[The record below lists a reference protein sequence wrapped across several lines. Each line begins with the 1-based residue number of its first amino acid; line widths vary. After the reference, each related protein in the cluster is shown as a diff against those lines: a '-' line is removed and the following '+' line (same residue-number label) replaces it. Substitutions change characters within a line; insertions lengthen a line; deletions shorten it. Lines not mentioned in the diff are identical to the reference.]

1 MMGHGRRKII
11 AFARLSRPV
20 NVLIACLTVIVAA
33 QLSGGLMPLQNVIFA
48 ALSAS
53 LITIGANVIN
63 DYYDI
68 TIDRIN
74 KPHRPLA
81 AGEISAHETLIY
93 FGVVYLLAWLIAILI
108 SPLMFLIAFVFSLLL
123 YLYSYRLKRTVLW
136 GNLVVSLTTAV
147 AFIYGGLAVN
157 NFRAMLFPAGFAF
170 FFHLGREIL
179 KDMQDVVGDH
189 RGGALTF
196 PVKHGFQA
204 AIKLVLLD
212 FMLLIILT
220 IIPYILDVYSI
231 KYFITVIVG
240 IYPVL
245 FYVLAEAWKNPG
257 AARLGM
263 LSNLLK
269 ADMVIGLLAI
279 YVS

>member
-1 MMGHGRRKII
+1 MTGPTNSKIS

-20 NVLIACLTVIVAA
+20 NVLIACLTIIVAA
-33 QLSGGLMPLQNVIFA
+33 QLAGGLMPLQNVIFA

-63 DYYDI
+63 DYFDV

-81 AGEISAHETLIY
+81 SGEISAHEALIY
-93 FGVVYLLAWLIAILI
+93 FGVVYLLAWIFAILI
-108 SPLMFLIAFVFSLLL
+108 SPPMFFIAFIFALLL
-123 YLYSYRLKRTVLW
+123 YFYSYRLKRTVLW
-136 GNLVVSLTTAV
+136 GNLAVSLSTAV
-147 AFIYGGLAVN
+147 AFIYGGLAVH

-196 PVKHGFQA
+196 PVKYGFQA
-204 AIKLVLLD
+204 AIKLVVLD
-212 FMLLIILT
+212 FILLIILT

-231 KYFITVIVG
+231 KYFITVLFG

-245 FYVLAEAWKNPG
+245 LYVLMNAWKNPG
-257 AARLGM
+257 ASRLGM